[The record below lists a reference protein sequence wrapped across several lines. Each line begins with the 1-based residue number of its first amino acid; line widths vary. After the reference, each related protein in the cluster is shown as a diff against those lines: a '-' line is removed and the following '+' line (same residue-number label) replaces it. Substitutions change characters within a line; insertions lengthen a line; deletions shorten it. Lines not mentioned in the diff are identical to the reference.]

1 MISHLSS
8 HIIDSVIRLSITST
22 EFLRMTSGQIAP
34 KHFSSTTTENIA
46 TLCFDYFSSFGEAPQ
61 DHFHDELVRFLRDK
75 SDDDKDQYIT
85 YVEKIRE
92 LSEPN
97 APYILAR
104 IADFVK
110 VREREIALPEAA
122 DALADGRIEDHDN
135 ILYEALKSGIHE
147 LDIGLDY
154 LNDYSNIGH
163 NEGLPILTR
172 TGVPALDKMIKGFS
186 RGQLIT
192 TLGGYKS
199 GKTWWL
205 QNLARTALL
214 HGLKVCHITL
224 ECMLNE
230 MEIRYDMLNSGRGS
244 QNIGETVQYWKLDN
258 RDRLRTVNHK
268 IESISDIKAVTS
280 ARKAAHR
287 LGGQLINEPLDF
299 AILVCFT
306 IALFSLCNRFE
317 CLILDSS
324 SLIHTSCYG
333 LSNSVNDLLSP
344 IDPLKNE
351 LNAKLMRV
359 LVPAFCSTMC
369 VNDDGNTTISP
380 GFTVKYQDSALCQ

>member
-1 MISHLSS
+1 
-8 HIIDSVIRLSITST
+8 
-22 EFLRMTSGQIAP
+22 MTSGQIAP
-34 KHFSSTTTENIA
+34 KHFSSTITESIA

-61 DHFHDELVRFLRDK
+61 DHFHDELVRFLRE
-75 SDDDKDQYIT
+75 KDEDTREQYIT

-97 APYILAR
+97 APYVLAR

-122 DALADGRIEDHDN
+122 DALADGNLELHDN

-287 LGGQLINEPLDF
+287 LGGELIIKKYPMGRCTPNE
-299 AILVCFT
+299 IE
-306 IALFSLCNRFE
+306 R
-317 CLILDSS
+317 
-324 SLIHTSCYG
+324 Y
-333 LSNSVNDLLSP
+333 
-344 IDPLKNE
+344 
-351 LNAKLMRV
+351 LNYLEAH
-359 LVPAFCSTMC
+359 
-369 VNDDGNTTISP
+369 
-380 GFTVKYQDSALCQ
+380 